1 MYGSEF
7 CFFHTTSTNTMY
19 DQICGSPNGIV
30 FWSTAIILVSYPR
43 LISLERGCHIGLLG
57 SCSQVTCAALRDM
70 APSWED
76 VKNKF
81 GDVAKVDIFVV
92 KNQNPTGTGLNFFEA
107 ASFKHSTSTV
117 LSIEGASCNHSI
129 AALFS
134 VLTIQRRLKNSQ
146 VQLCFIQ
153 GKDEILNQFIAHRN
167 ETYSDLFISHL
178 TLEDTTLTEPQKK
191 QEF

>member
-1 MYGSEF
+1 MRSLARHG
-7 CFFHTTSTNTMY
+7 
-19 DQICGSPNGIV
+19 
-30 FWSTAIILVSYPR
+30 AIMGRCEEQVWR
-43 LISLERGCHIGLLG
+43 RGESRH
-57 SCSQVTCAALRDM
+57 LR
-70 APSWED
+70 
-76 VKNKF
+76 
-81 GDVAKVDIFVV
+81 G

-153 GKDEILNQFIAHRN
+153 GKDAILNQFIAHRN